1 MTEFI
6 LSEAKIVKIDHVN
19 KYYGYTTCK
28 KAIGLLWICNTRKTK
43 TLVYAKPY

>member
-1 MTEFI
+1 MTEYT
-6 LSEAKIVKIDHVN
+6 LLVAKIAKIDHVN

-28 KAIGLLWICNTRKTK
+28 KAIGLLWICNIHRTK